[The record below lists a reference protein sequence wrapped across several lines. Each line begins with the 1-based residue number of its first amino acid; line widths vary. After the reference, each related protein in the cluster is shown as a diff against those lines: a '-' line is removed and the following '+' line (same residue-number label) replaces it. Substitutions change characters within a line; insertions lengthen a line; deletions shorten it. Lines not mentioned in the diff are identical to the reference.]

1 MKPDVIVI
9 GAGAAGLSAARV
21 LSDGGCSV
29 VIVEARDR
37 IGGRIHTLC
46 DPKLKMPIELG
57 AEFVHGRPEVS
68 WKMIGEAGLVAMDLP
83 VDHKRFHRRRL
94 VDCDVNAE
102 LNKVMGGLAHLG
114 SRDKSFAQ
122 YLRDQR
128 GGGAK
133 AEARRFAVHFIEGF
147 DAADPE
153 RISVQS
159 VAEEHQGI
167 GDIEDETQYRLL
179 DGYGSLVDHLRRS
192 LNHDRVKIRLCCPI
206 SEIHWQKSKVEL
218 LSDRGPGPLR
228 APCAL
233 ITLPLGVMQL
243 PPERPGAIRFSPEI
257 SKWRSDAQGLAFGS
271 VVKAVLRFRTAFW
284 EEKKELRN
292 AAFLHHP
299 AAAFPTWWTMR
310 PLHFPILTAWAGG
323 PKAVALARLTTR
335 ALMKAAVESLSP
347 MVKISARRLSEMI
360 EQFYFYDWGSDPLAR
375 GAYSYVAVGGMSAR
389 AKLAEP
395 IDGTLFFAGEA
406 LDTSGQASTVAG
418 AMNSGQRAARQI
430 LDRL

>member
-9 GAGAAGLSAARV
+9 GAGAAGLAAAQV
-21 LSDGGCSV
+21 LSEGGCSV

-37 IGGRIHTLC
+37 IGGRIHTLR
-46 DPKLKMPIELG
+46 DVKLKMPIELG
-57 AEFVHGRPEVS
+57 AEFVHGRPEIT
-68 WKMIGEAGLVAMDLP
+68 WKMIEKAGLVALDLP
-83 VDHKRFHRRRL
+83 FEHKRYERRRL
-94 VDCDVNAE
+94 VDLSDVNAE
-102 LNKVMGGLAHLG
+102 LNSVMSGLAHLG

-133 AEARRFAVHFIEGF
+133 AEARRFAIHFIQGF

-159 VAEEHQGI
+159 LAEEHQGI

-179 DGYGSLVDHLRRS
+179 DGYGSLIDLLRRS
-192 LNHDRVKIRLCCPI
+192 LNHDRVKIRLCCRI
-206 SEIHWQKSKVEL
+206 SEIHWQKSKVDL
-218 LSDRGPGPLR
+218 LSDHFQALR
-228 APCAL
+228 ASRAL

-271 VVKAVLRFRTAFW
+271 VVKAVLHFRTAFW

-310 PLHFPILTAWAGG
+310 PLHVPVLTAWAGG
-323 PKAVALARLTTR
+323 PKAVALAGLSKR
-335 ALMKAAVESLSP
+335 ALIKAAVQSLSP
-347 MVKISARRLSEMI
+347 MVKISARRLTEMI

-389 AKLAEP
+389 AKLAQP

-418 AMNSGQRAARQI
+418 ALVSGQRAARQI
-430 LDRL
+430 LDGL